1 MSMTEIIV
9 NLIDNA
15 SQALESIRS
24 NAESAFSGVESAAE
38 QSSAGLENAAS
49 AAEQTG
55 AAMDNVSGASLDE
68 AAASAEV
75 ASGSLEQAAASA
87 DQAGAAADSISDQ
100 AINQAASSATA
111 LGGSFDEAAMAA
123 DQTGAA
129 TESISD
135 QAINQAAS
143 SASALGSGLDEAAL
157 AADQTGAA
165 VESVSGQSLDNA
177 SKSADSLKDNLDQAA
192 KSADDAAEKTEQ
204 IGTAAQNAEDMSTN
218 SMLAMTLGIGGMTAG
233 LEASAREANN
243 TNATFEKMASVK
255 FPEDQLRSM
264 VANLTN
270 VKFPVQ
276 DALLYIRTLRQIG
289 VTSIEAQNTG
299 AKAFNTI
306 AVGAG
311 VGSEEVVKFS
321 NSMVAMGMDME
332 NIPAAYNAIAYAN
345 ANMVGGFQTYI
356 NWMQKY
362 DSTFKEMGLN
372 IDQTAVLISAATK
385 KFGGG
390 RAAYTGL
397 NEAIK
402 ESNGDLTVLEQKLG
416 MQPGALSRASEETA
430 KYSGKLEK
438 NAQISR
444 EHTTILEQAQAW
456 LSDLS
461 TQYGDLIGTVGSFG
475 GIIGGVTGTVT
486 AMSTAHMA
494 LAGSIGTETAAEN
507 TSTLAKI
514 RGRIASA
521 ANILTNYTSA
531 SSYSAAVG
539 AAMAH
544 AGAVNANTAAQNTS
558 IGTTIRNTISTAA
571 GTVAKGAA
579 TAATMAQSAAQW
591 ALNAAMSAN
600 PILIVV
606 IAIMALIAVL
616 GYLYFNNEQVRG
628 AVDGLWKGLQA
639 LGAYIWGGLVAAW
652 NALTVALKPI
662 TDALGHLGGAILGRL
677 MQAITPLIAA
687 VQAFWASLTSGA
699 GSGAGDIFNQLG
711 SAVMWVW
718 SVLEPFVNVIL
729 AGLSAMLQ
737 TIVGIISGVIT
748 FIATLINIL
757 AELVAGNITFEQ
769 AMGMVWNA
777 FGTLVMTVLTSVM
790 NGIGKFAIELVQKGI
805 SAAQQF
811 LAGIVTWFSQL
822 PGKAWALL
830 LLVVNRV
837 LTWRTQMIARAKETG
852 QNFINGV
859 ISFIQTLP
867 GKAWTWF
874 LNTLGKIVSFASQAY
889 SRATQVGS
897 NIINAIRDYLA
908 GLPGQMYQWG
918 VNAINSFI
926 DAIINAIPGLR
937 GALDMVASLF
947 PRSPPKEGPLSEV
960 TEKGMYKYGESL
972 GTAFGEGINDTT
984 GEIFSNLTPPG
995 PFDIPTPVSSPAAG
1009 AMAATT
1015 PTQPMNTS
1023 VGLDTS
1029 ALAEGN
1035 QQAQGIIA
1043 GTVSFASEEYGLMQT
1058 NVANAWAGMATTTS
1072 TGFQGIQQNMQ
1083 STLTQIV
1090 ANNQVGYNQ
1099 LKNNTASSVTA
1110 MVTSNKNSYNTMQKN
1125 MSNTLT
1131 AITSDNKSKYTSI
1144 LNTTKTTL
1152 NTLQTKTN
1160 DSMGQVKT
1168 SWNGMRNSLIS
1179 AASQVRS
1186 QTTNEINRLSGNIAV
1201 FYRKIQ
1207 NPALLLAGPVPSRY
1221 RNKPW
1226 WTHPVGRAGGFAG
1239 PGSGSS
1245 NKEIKRLDTSPGIP
1259 CDTWYD
1265 CHFAGS
1271 WDYSDPWIQE
1281 IMSIVHGYRPSFYD
1295 MGSLGLTVGD
1305 FENSTWPVS
1314 GNMQLFDALAARIVG
1329 RSHYS
1334 FYYDSNGLSPYQ
1346 NAMNGA
1352 YNCWDGAMIMIA
1364 LANALGL
1371 PAYMAHG
1378 YWGNI
1383 GHVWA
1388 VVNGQMRDTT
1398 AFQGGYGWS
1407 SPKVHAGPGPKNFT
1421 DFSSNNEPLV
1431 IEERY
1436 TFDWNISFPD
1446 GVPEHIDEAMLTD
1459 MLMEQIDD
1467 PEVVKKLVKNRGFLE
1482 RLKTELSKYDLRI
1495 ARAQGS

>member
-1 MSMTEIIV
+1 MTEILVKI
-9 NLIDNA
+9 IDEA
-15 SQALESIRS
+15 SQSLSNIHQ
-24 NAESAFSGVESAAE
+24 NAETAFAGVESAAA
-38 QSSAGLENAAS
+38 QSSAGLDNVSA

-55 AAMDNVSGASLDE
+55 AAMDSVSGASLDE
-68 AAASAEV
+68 AAASAEG
-75 ASGSLEQAAASA
+75 ASASLETAATSA
-87 DQAGAAADSISDQ
+87 DQAGAAAEGISDQ

-123 DQTGAA
+123 DQAGAA

-143 SASALGSGLDEAAL
+143 SASALGSGLDE
-157 AADQTGAA
+157 
-165 VESVSGQSLDNA
+165 VSN
-177 SKSADSLKDNLDQAA
+177 SADE
-192 KSADDAAEKTEQ
+192 AAEKTEQ
-204 IGTAAQNAEDMSTN
+204 IGTAAQNAEETSLT
-218 SMLAMTLGIGGMTAG
+218 SMASITLGLGAMTAG

-255 FPEDQLRSM
+255 FPEEQLRSM

-270 VKFPVQ
+270 VKFPLQ
-276 DALLYIRTLRQIG
+276 DALLYIRTLRQAGI
-289 VTSIEAQNTG
+289 TSIEAQEAG

-311 VGSEEVVKFS
+311 VSSDEVVKFS
-321 NSMVAMGMDME
+321 NSMVAMGMDLN
-332 NIPAAYNAIAYAN
+332 NIPASFNAIAYAN
-345 ANMVGGFQTYI
+345 GNMIGGFSTLI
-356 NWMQKY
+356 NWLQKY
-362 DSTFKEMGLN
+362 DSTFHEMGLN
-372 IDQTAVLISAATK
+372 IDQAAVLVSAATK

-402 ESNGDLTVLEQKLG
+402 ESSGDLSVLEEKLG
-416 MQPGALSRASEETA
+416 MQPGALANASAETE

-444 EHTTILEQAQAW
+444 EHTTIIEQTTAW
-456 LSDLS
+456 LEDLS
-461 TQYGDLIGTVGSFG
+461 TKYGDLIGSVGSVG
-475 GIIGGVTGTVT
+475 GALGGLTSTIT
-486 AMSTAHMA
+486 AVSTAKMA
-494 LAGSIGTETAAEN
+494 FTSTLGVETAAEN

-514 RGRIASA
+514 RSRAADIAGA
-521 ANILTNYTSA
+521 AATAIRTQATAIQTGMTA
-531 SSYSAAVG
+531 SSITTL
-539 AAMAH
+539 AAMTGATNVNTASQN
-544 AGAVNANTAAQNTS
+544 AGAVTYIRATASLIAQ
-558 IGTTIRNTISTAA
+558 RVAMVA
-571 GTVAKGAA
+571 GTVATNAA
-579 TAATMAQSAAQW
+579 AMAQQ
-591 ALNAAMSAN
+591 ALNLIMSMN
-600 PILIVV
+600 PIMIVV
-606 IAIMALIAVL
+606 LAVVALVAILWH
-616 GYLYFNNEQVRG
+616 LYNTNETVRG
-628 AVDGLWKGLQA
+628 AIDGLWKGLQA

-652 NALTVALKPI
+652 NALTSALQPI
-662 TDALGHLGGAILGRL
+662 TDALGRLGGAIFGRL
-677 MQAITPLIAA
+677 MQAWNSLVKAIQPVITAI
-687 VQAFWASLTSGA
+687 QEFFASLSGGA
-699 GSGAGDIFNQLG
+699 SSGAGDIFNQIG
-711 SAVMWVW
+711 SAIMWVW
-718 SVLEPFVNVIL
+718 SVIEPFVNTVL

-737 TIVGIISGVIT
+737 TIVGIISGIIT
-748 FIATLINIL
+748 FIATFINALADLI
-757 AELVAGNITFEQ
+757 AGNITFEQ
-769 AMGMVWNA
+769 FMQQIWGAVQMLFW
-777 FGTLVMTVLTSVM
+777 TVIGSILT
-790 NGIGKFAIELVQKGI
+790 GIGKFALDLVNKGVK
-805 SAAQQF
+805 AAQDF
-811 LAGIVTWFSQL
+811 LNGIVTWITQL
-822 PGKAWALL
+822 PGKMWALL
-830 LLVVNRV
+830 LLVISKT
-837 LTWRTQMIARAKETG
+837 LAWRNQMIARAKEVG
-852 QNFINGV
+852 SNFINNV

-867 GKAWTWF
+867 GRVWTWL
-874 LNTLGKIVSFASQAY
+874 LNTIAKLSSFVSQAGAKARQAG
-889 SRATQVGS
+889 STIIS
-897 NIINAIRDYLA
+897 NIADFLT
-908 GLPGQMYQWG
+908 GLPGKMWDWG
-918 VNAINSFI
+918 SRAIQSFI
-926 DAIINAIPGLR
+926 DSIINAIPGLR

-960 TEKGMYKYGESL
+960 TEQGMYKYGESL
-972 GTAFGEGINDTT
+972 GKSFAEGVNDTT
-984 GEIFSNLTPPG
+984 SEVFSDFTPPTG
-995 PFDIPTPVSSPAAG
+995 PFDIPTPVSSPASG

-1015 PTQPMNTS
+1015 PTQPVTAS
-1023 VGLDTS
+1023 VGLDTT

-1035 QQAQGIIA
+1035 QQAQGIVA
-1043 GTVSFASEEYGLMQT
+1043 GTVQFASEEYGLMQT
-1058 NVANAWAGMATTTS
+1058 NVATAWQGMATTTQ
-1072 TGFQGIQQNMQ
+1072 TGFQGIQTNMQ

-1090 ANNQVGYNQ
+1090 ANNQAGYTQ
-1099 LKNNTASSVTA
+1099 LKNNTASTVTA

-1131 AITSDNKSKYTSI
+1131 AITNDNKSKYTSI

-1152 NTLQTKTN
+1152 NTLQSKTN

-1207 NPALLLAGPVPSRY
+1207 NPAMLLAGPVPSRY

-1226 WTHPVGRAGGFAG
+1226 WTHPVGGRAGGFAG
-1239 PGSGSS
+1239 PGIS
-1245 NKEIKRLDTSPGIP
+1245 NKEIRRLDTSPGIP

-1295 MGSLGLTVGD
+1295 MGSLGLKVGD
-1305 FENSTWPVS
+1305 FENSTWPVT
-1314 GNMQLFDALAARIVG
+1314 GNMQLFDALAAKIVG

-1388 VVNGQMRDTT
+1388 VVNGQTRDTT

-1407 SPKVHAGPGPKNFT
+1407 SPKVHAGPGPKT
-1421 DFSSNNEPLV
+1421 FSGYDTSSSSDKPLV
-1431 IEERY
+1431 VEERITVDY
-1436 TFDWNISFPD
+1436 NWRFPD
-1446 GVPEHIDEAMLTD
+1446 GVPEGIDERELAR
-1459 MLMEQIDD
+1459 LMKENADD
-1467 PEVVKKLVKNRGFLE
+1467 PEFIRALVKNRGFQD
-1482 RLKTELSKYDLRI
+1482 RLDVEIKRHRLRVQ
-1495 ARAQGS
+1495 RSRGS